1 MSNTADPA
9 TSTVTDGERLVAR
22 LRQFTDWPTREE
34 AERLGVELVTDDRTP
49 QRGYSCA
56 NGDVVYPTLD
66 GWHCAN
72 GARTGT
78 TVHSGTTQRTHNAH
92 ISPEARISYRAT
104 IHPTARV
111 EPGAVIAPNAVVG
124 PHAHVGRGAHVGR
137 HAYVAAGAYIGAGSI
152 IRPGAHLAEGAV
164 IGSGSDIGS
173 CASVTA
179 GTQVPQGTVVDAQQR
194 INDLNPSPDT
204 PTRRARNPYAT
215 NSVMQAI
222 ERLASL
228 DRD

>member
-78 TVHSGTTQRTHNAH
+78 TIRSGTTQRTHNAH

-137 HAYVAAGAYIGAGSI
+137 HAYVAAGAYIGAGCI
-152 IRPGAHLAEGAV
+152 IRPGAHLADVVAEHLPEHVGLELEVGGERVAHQLEPVRGEPVDLSHDHLPVVGPRLSRRGAPE
-164 IGSGSDIGS
+164 
-173 CASVTA
+173 A
-179 GTQVPQGTVVDAQQR
+179 
-194 INDLNPSPDT
+194 
-204 PTRRARNPYAT
+204 
-215 NSVMQAI
+215 
-222 ERLASL
+222 
-228 DRD
+228 